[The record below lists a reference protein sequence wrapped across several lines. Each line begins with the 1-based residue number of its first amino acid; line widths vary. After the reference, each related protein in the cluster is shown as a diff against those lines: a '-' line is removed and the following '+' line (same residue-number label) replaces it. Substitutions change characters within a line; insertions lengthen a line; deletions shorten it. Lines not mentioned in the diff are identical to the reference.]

1 MKKTYKPSEDELSA
15 MLAISQRLLFDEVHE
30 HAVDELSKR
39 IDTMDPVKQLHL
51 AKEHSI
57 DDWRIPAYAK
67 LVERADRLT
76 LEEAQKLPLED
87 VLFIATCREF
97 YRDYQG
103 NRWLVSVR
111 AGCQTTFTIGL
122 SFTRFILQPQD
133 QTRVHRSASCIV
145 GNLLSG
151 NEALCGLEA
160 AHTRPVRRQQRVDF

>member
-1 MKKTYKPSEDELSA
+1 MAARRS
-15 MLAISQRLLFDEVHE
+15 
-30 HAVDELSKR
+30 HAWAPGCSRTCIV
-39 IDTMDPVKQLHL
+39 DPVKQLLL

-57 DDWRIPAYAK
+57 DYWRIPAYAK
-67 LVERADRLT
+67 LVERADCLT
-76 LEEAQKLPLED
+76 LEETQKLPLED

-145 GNLLSG
+145 GNLLNG
-151 NEALCGLEA
+151 DEALCSLEA
-160 AHTRPVRRQQRVDF
+160 AHTHPVRRQPRVGF